1 MCACNLAAMTA
12 DARQLVRLRLA
23 AASTRLAVVSV
34 CVVAVS
40 AGCGQSTSPVQPSQD
55 NPSSPPSPQ
64 LNFSGQVME
73 PAANLPVEGA
83 RVCVYIPRGLSPV
96 TEPYCTL
103 TGADGRYLLMTD
115 RPDFPGNVS
124 SVRLFPSVAK
134 ESFEIRQ
141 SPVPWDFS
149 NFMTWSPG
157 LQRVLRVEAGAS
169 IEGTVY
175 PQEGSGFDDDYCEGC
190 KRIQIAAQQA
200 GKLAVRFSAERADLR
215 LALSQYDR
223 RSLDAPIPVQ
233 AGEIV
238 LMFVIGSVVPTRFE
252 LSTSLTSER

>member
-1 MCACNLAAMTA
+1 MTA
-12 DARQLVRLRLA
+12 YAAHHVRLRLA
-23 AASTRLAVVSV
+23 AASTRLALV
-34 CVVAVS
+34 CVVAFS
-40 AGCGQSTSPVQPSQD
+40 AGCGQPTSPVQPSQD

-73 PAANLPVEGA
+73 PAANIPVEGA
-83 RVCVYIPRGLSPV
+83 RVCIYIPRGLSPV

-103 TGADGRYLLMTD
+103 TGADGRYLLLTD

-141 SPVPWDFS
+141 SPVPWDFT

-157 LQRVLRVEAGAS
+157 LQRVVRIDAGGS
-169 IEGTVY
+169 FEGTVY

-190 KRIQIAAQQA
+190 KRIQISVQQS
-200 GKLAVRFSAERADLR
+200 GNLAIRFSAERADLR
-215 LALSQYDR
+215 LSLSQYDR

-233 AGEIV
+233 AGETLLI
-238 LMFVIGSVVPTRFE
+238 FVIGSVVPTRFE
-252 LSTSLTSER
+252 LSTSLTPER